1 MCNSN
6 LVCELYNLSLGW
18 WANPQNTSYMW
29 HVAATVGCWKTM
41 ADLYSFPGRNQL
53 LWVPTKTYMIPCYLY
68 LLETPQPE
76 TLTRYFCWNLWF
88 KNFCNISILGGRNIF
103 FVKTGPPMIR
113 SVPQNIFDDVVG
125 CRITSFMESL
135 SECEVALDL
144 VEGFSAVKYRNFN
157 HFTIWHLFT
166 VRNSWQTISSLSLQ
180 TKHLQVKSIFQKI
193 APFPGCIFLKWPH
206 FKKNTI
212 PFVWKTYPLLGLS
225 DTWIRMSDTKKLR
238 WILQLLVVSR
248 QLSVI
253 LKIWSFW
260 GGGGGFRIWKTSAYW
275 LLDFLQHVHV
285 GRKENLQYKIW
296 ESFIAN
302 WFSVKPW

>member
-1 MCNSN
+1 
-6 LVCELYNLSLGW
+6 
-18 WANPQNTSYMW
+18 
-29 HVAATVGCWKTM
+29 
-41 ADLYSFPGRNQL
+41 
-53 LWVPTKTYMIPCYLY
+53 
-68 LLETPQPE
+68 
-76 TLTRYFCWNLWF
+76 
-88 KNFCNISILGGRNIF
+88 
-103 FVKTGPPMIR
+103 MIR

-206 FKKNTI
+206 FKKNTL

-260 GGGGGFRIWKTSAYW
+260 GGGEDLGYEKPVPTDCWISSNMSMLEEKRTFNIKYGKVSLPIGFQWNHDKLEEMWYIRIESIR
-275 LLDFLQHVHV
+275 LLGVNHPNILNACFLDIF
-285 GRKENLQYKIW
+285 RTCWRL
-296 ESFIAN
+296 
-302 WFSVKPW
+302 WFTPIYI